1 MTTSWL
7 LSRRA
12 LANTLCR
19 LPITVLILFGG
30 TMLVEFATPAH
41 ATPSSAVTCVTS
53 NVASWETG

>member
-1 MTTSWL
+1 MKTGL
-7 LSRRA
+7 RA
-12 LANTLCR
+12 LATTVSR
-19 LPITVLILFGG
+19 LAITVPIPVGG